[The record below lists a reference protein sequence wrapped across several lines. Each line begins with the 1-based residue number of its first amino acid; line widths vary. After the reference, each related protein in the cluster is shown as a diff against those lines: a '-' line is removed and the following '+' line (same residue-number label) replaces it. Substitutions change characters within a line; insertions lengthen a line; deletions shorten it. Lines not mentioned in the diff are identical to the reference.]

1 MSEKIIELQNI
12 EKYFA
17 GVHAL
22 DDVSLNIEKGEV
34 RCLAGE
40 NGSGK
45 STLIKIIAGVYKRDG
60 GNIRIN
66 GRDYPTIHPID
77 SIREGIHV
85 IYQDFSLY
93 PNLSVAENL
102 SINTQIEKNK
112 KFINWKHCKQI
123 ANRALEEID
132 VHIDLEELVMNLSV
146 ADKQLVEISRA
157 LWHEAKLIIM
167 DEPTTALTQK
177 EVDSLF
183 RVIKRMQGDGI
194 STLFVSHKLREVT
207 EISEK
212 ITILRNGKKVADG
225 NVSDFDE
232 KKITYYMTGREVS
245 NSRYEFDLSKRKN
258 DFLTVK
264 NLSRENVYKNISFEL
279 KKGEIL
285 GITGLLGSGRTDLA
299 LSLMGIKPYTSG
311 EIFINKQ
318 KQNIRNINDAIS
330 CGFGYVSEDRLTTG
344 IFDEQSV
351 SRNIFISTIDD
362 FLDFFGF
369 IDSNKIDHEVSRW
382 IEELSIATS
391 SFDIPVKSLS
401 GGNQQKVVLAR
412 WLATQ
417 AKVLILNG
425 PTVGVDIG
433 SKMDI
438 HEKLRKLARAGL
450 SIILISD
457 DIPEILQ
464 TCVRIFIMHRGEIVH
479 TMDAHDST
487 EKTVA
492 EYLSKLK

>member
-1 MSEKIIELQNI
+1 
-12 EKYFA
+12 
-17 GVHAL
+17 
-22 DDVSLNIEKGEV
+22 
-34 RCLAGE
+34 
-40 NGSGK
+40 
-45 STLIKIIAGVYKRDG
+45 
-60 GNIRIN
+60 
-66 GRDYPTIHPID
+66 
-77 SIREGIHV
+77 
-85 IYQDFSLY
+85 
-93 PNLSVAENL
+93 
-102 SINTQIEKNK
+102 
-112 KFINWKHCKQI
+112 
-123 ANRALEEID
+123 
-132 VHIDLEELVMNLSV
+132 
-146 ADKQLVEISRA
+146 
-157 LWHEAKLIIM
+157 
-167 DEPTTALTQK
+167 
-177 EVDSLF
+177 
-183 RVIKRMQGDGI
+183 
-194 STLFVSHKLREVT
+194 
-207 EISEK
+207 
-212 ITILRNGKKVADG
+212 
-225 NVSDFDE
+225 
-232 KKITYYMTGREVS
+232 
-245 NSRYEFDLSKRKN
+245 
-258 DFLTVK
+258 
-264 NLSRENVYKNISFEL
+264 
-279 KKGEIL
+279 
-285 GITGLLGSGRTDLA
+285 
-299 LSLMGIKPYTSG
+299 MGIKPYTSG